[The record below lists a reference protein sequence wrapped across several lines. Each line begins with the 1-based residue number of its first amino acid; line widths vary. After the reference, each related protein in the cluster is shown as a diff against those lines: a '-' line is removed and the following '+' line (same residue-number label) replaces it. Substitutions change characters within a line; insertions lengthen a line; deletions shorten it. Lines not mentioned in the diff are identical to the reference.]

1 MKKYNSVH
9 DDKLNKVIGKNIR
22 KIRKE
27 NDYSSIML
35 CSELGISFSTLSNIE
50 RGVHATKLIHLDKMA
65 ELFNVSHK
73 EFFEEGG

>member
-9 DDKLNKVIGKNIR
+9 DDKLNKVIGRNIR
-22 KIRKE
+22 KIRKK
-27 NDYSSIML
+27 NNYSSIML

-73 EFFEEGG
+73 EFFKEG

>member
-22 KIRKE
+22 KIRKK
-27 NDYSSIML
+27 NNYSSIML

>member
-9 DDKLNKVIGKNIR
+9 DDKLNKVIGRNIR
-22 KIRKE
+22 KIRKK

-73 EFFEEGG
+73 EFFEEG

>member
-22 KIRKE
+22 KIRKK
-27 NDYSSIML
+27 NNYSSIML

-73 EFFEEGG
+73 EFFEEGI

>member
-9 DDKLNKVIGKNIR
+9 DDKLNKVIGRNIR
-22 KIRKE
+22 KIRKK
-27 NDYSSIML
+27 NNYSSIML

-73 EFFEEGG
+73 EFFEEGA

>member
-9 DDKLNKVIGKNIR
+9 DDKLNKVIGRNIR
-22 KIRKE
+22 KIRKK
-27 NDYSSIML
+27 NNYSSIML

>member
-22 KIRKE
+22 KIRKK
-27 NDYSSIML
+27 NNYSSIML

-73 EFFEEGG
+73 EFFEEG

>member
-9 DDKLNKVIGKNIR
+9 DDKLNKVIGRNIR
-22 KIRKE
+22 KIRKK
-27 NDYSSIML
+27 NNYSSIML

-73 EFFEEGG
+73 EFFEEG

>member
-9 DDKLNKVIGKNIR
+9 DDKLNKVIGRNIR
-22 KIRKE
+22 KIRKK
-27 NDYSSIML
+27 NNYSSIML

-73 EFFEEGG
+73 EFFDEG

>member
-9 DDKLNKVIGKNIR
+9 DDELNKVIGKNIR
-22 KIRKE
+22 KIRKK
-27 NDYSSIML
+27 NNYSSIML

>member
-22 KIRKE
+22 KIRKK
-27 NDYSSIML
+27 NNYSSIML

-73 EFFEEGG
+73 EFFEEGA

>member
-9 DDKLNKVIGKNIR
+9 DDELNKVIGRNIR
-22 KIRKE
+22 KIRKK
-27 NDYSSIML
+27 NNYSSIML

-73 EFFEEGG
+73 EFFEEGA